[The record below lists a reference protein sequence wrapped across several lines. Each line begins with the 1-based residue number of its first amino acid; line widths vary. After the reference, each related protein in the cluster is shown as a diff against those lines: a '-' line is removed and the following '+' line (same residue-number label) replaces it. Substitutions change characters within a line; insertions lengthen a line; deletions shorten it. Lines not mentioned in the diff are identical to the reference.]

1 ELIMNFLPKFF
12 TQADDQ
18 PAQPQDDKVARQ
30 LIRREAEIGGTL
42 FGPVAK
48 GHRRDFFCLDRY
60 TWVWHEEW
68 QQDGQHRQLTTRYE
82 VRPDGVLKIQ
92 GNRPYQRLTKDEA
105 RNLYQATELYRQ
117 KVGGEYQRVLQA
129 A

>member
-1 ELIMNFLPKFF
+1 MSLLPKFF
-12 TQADDQ
+12 FNQSDDQ
-18 PAQPQDDKVARQ
+18 QSQDAKVRRQ

-48 GHRRDFFCLDRY
+48 GHRRDFFCLDQH

-68 QQDGQHRQLTTRYE
+68 QEDGKRQQLTTRYE

-92 GNRPYQRLTKDEA
+92 GNRPYQRLSREEA
-105 RNLYQATELYRQ
+105 RNLYQAVELYRQ
-117 KVGGEYQRVLQA
+117 KVGAEYGRVLHA